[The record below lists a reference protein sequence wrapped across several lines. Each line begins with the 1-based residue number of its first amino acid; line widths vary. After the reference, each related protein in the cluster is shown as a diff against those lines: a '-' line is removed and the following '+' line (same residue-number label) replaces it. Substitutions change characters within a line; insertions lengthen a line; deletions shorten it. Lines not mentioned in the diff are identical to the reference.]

1 MSSFPELNWYHKLPM
16 ELSRIELATNK
27 TLILLGARQI
37 AQGEATWHTHTATPS
52 EESQPKKKFD

>member
-37 AQGEATWHTHTATPS
+37 AQGEATWHTLQPPVNH
-52 EESQPKKKFD
+52 SQKKV